1 MSFRHVVSFRFV
13 EGTTPEQVQAMAD
26 GLRELPGIIPE
37 MGTYLMGPD
46 VGINADSW
54 DFTINADFASEAD
67 YLTYRD
73 HPEHQARIASLVK
86 PILGERASVQFTY

>member
-13 EGTTPEQVQAMAD
+13 DGTTPEQVEAMAA
-26 GLRELPGIIPE
+26 GLRELPGLIPE

-46 VGINADSW
+46 AGINADSW
-54 DFTINADFASEAD
+54 DFVITADFADEAD

-86 PILGERASVQFTY
+86 PLLADRVAVQFAY